1 MPLRLLCIALLRTQ
15 TNHECGARPPAQD
28 VATKVVSGSLTPI
41 WNDVLTLPVHKTEG
55 AALIV
60 QVYDCDKSS
69 GEKTSK
75 TGRMGDQIIGTGRV
89 TLAEL
94 TAAGDGEVVIKLT
107 DPAAKTKAE
116 RDAGS
121 VTLSGTVAQPAE
133 SS

>member
-1 MPLRLLCIALLRTQ
+1 M
-15 TNHECGARPPAQD
+15 
-28 VATKVVSGSLTPI
+28 ATKVVSGSLTPI
-41 WNDVLTLPVHKTEG
+41 WNDVLTLPVQKTEG

-60 QVYDCDKSS
+60 QVYDCDNSS

-75 TGRMGDQIIGTGRV
+75 TGRMGDEIIGTGRV

-94 TAAGDGEVVIKLT
+94 MAAGDGDMVVKLT